1 MAPQLLMLDEDE
13 YFSIT
18 ANVTSPGPQT
28 MVLKGYLV
36 SERADGTYIAPLIP
50 RLFYGADGNQLG
62 ASWRQNLTQT
72 GEHVILSR
80 VGGEPSVP
88 REELYWRK
96 VKTKEE
102 VAEEVPTVVKPTL
115 LDQFNAL
122 PLWQKLLIV
131 ASSATVIVG
140 LGYLIAKRK

>member
-1 MAPQLLMLDEDE
+1 MLPEDE

-28 MVLKGYLV
+28 MILKGYLV

-50 RLFYGADGNQLG
+50 QLFFGADGNPLTT
-62 ASWRQNLTQT
+62 WRQNLTQT
-72 GEHVILSR
+72 GSQTILSR
-80 VGGEPSVP
+80 SGGQPSLP

-96 VKTKEE
+96 IKPKEE
-102 VAEEVPTVVKPTL
+102 VAEEIPTIIKPTL

-131 ASSATVIVG
+131 AGSATAIAGV
-140 LGYLIAKRK
+140 GYLIAKRK